1 MKKKR
6 VSFLEYKNYGT
17 RPWVILGHD
26 RWSSLKVGCLFY
38 FFAVRLGLIEIFQT
52 TDNDGLH
59 EVIWTPKIK
68 VWKVITLGLGALM
81 EIIFLYFFY
90 ILQTIITRS
99 VSNVRFDV
107 RANYGAKYETVP
119 LRPIERSF
127 SILDD
132 FKNSAYKLSCPGIQF
147 AGIKFA
153 GKIHI

>member
-1 MKKKR
+1 
-6 VSFLEYKNYGT
+6 
-17 RPWVILGHD
+17 
-26 RWSSLKVGCLFY
+26 
-38 FFAVRLGLIEIFQT
+38 
-52 TDNDGLH
+52 
-59 EVIWTPKIK
+59 
-68 VWKVITLGLGALM
+68 M

-153 GKIHI
+153 GKIHISRIISDHYCKGSAPFPKFDKFQVFN